1 MHDEGWC
8 CDSEGEDWQ
17 DCYGAITQK
26 PLEINSTGH
35 SKQGESKCVATF
47 EHPQVTRSLDLP
59 PLTAPCAQPMS
70 ISIPTRIEVDNEQV
84 PPPPSADELM
94 EYYSSFAP
102 PPGLPPLIPGIAPL
116 INCPKAPPATYNI
129 MLRGPRMTLHSPKTS
144 LFLAGPPKAPPAH
157 TIHQYPF
164 FYHIPLSVPCSTA
177 FMKATVSLS
186 SSSPN
191 TISLEPILPEEEA
204 SATCCSKEKVGTV
217 RSGSEQL
224 QSAILRNRLLPD
236 SSCHLGTGQ
245 TPLPGEVPFNDYSVE
260 PCDDEC
266 THGMGVWV

>member
-35 SKQGESKCVATF
+35 SKQGESQCVATS
-47 EHPQVTRSLDLP
+47 EHSQVTWSLDLP

-70 ISIPTRIEVDNEQV
+70 ISIPTRIVVDNEQV

-94 EYYSSFAP
+94 EYYSSYAP

-129 MLRGPRMTLHSPKTS
+129 MLR
-144 LFLAGPPKAPPAH
+144 PKAPPAH
-157 TIHQYPF
+157 TIHQYPS
-164 FYHIPLSVPCSTA
+164 FYPIPLSVPCSTA
-177 FMKATVSLS
+177 FVKATVSQS

-236 SSCHLGTGQ
+236 SSCHLGTVQ
-245 TPLPGEVPFNDYSVE
+245 TPLPGEAPFNDHSVE